1 VEKQINMSKIDTY
14 YLEEV
19 SVLEEISK
27 MEWYEVFNKVAKM
40 VNYIW
45 QNFSNINSWELAE
58 LKFKLSGYKFFLSDF
73 VWELQRLWR
82 IYSLQFDTEKT
93 ERMTEESEKMIAEK
107 WKITWV
113 EKDTLK
119 DKIELDLIS
128 TYARQLIFE
137 NQLYRYKVKMSS
149 IDDIITSITQRL
161 SIVKRE
167 IEAGL

>member
-1 VEKQINMSKIDTY
+1 
-14 YLEEV
+14 
-19 SVLEEISK
+19 
-27 MEWYEVFNKVAKM
+27 MEWYEVFTKVAKM

-73 VWELQRLWR
+73 VWELQRLGR
-82 IYSLQFDTEKT
+82 LYSLQFDTEKT
-93 ERMTEESEKMIAEK
+93 ERVMEESEKIITERGK
-107 WKITWV
+107 VTWV

-128 TYARQLIFE
+128 TYARQITFE
-137 NQLYRYKVKMSS
+137 NQLYRYRVKMSS
-149 IDDIITSITQRL
+149 VDDIISSITQRL

-167 IEAGL
+167 IEAGM